1 VFNWWKFVWKK
12 KWKTRIAINYPRIFH
27 KLMFLII
34 YVQLMEIRVKN
45 EIGKRFFRNFVA
57 SN

>member
-1 VFNWWKFVWKK
+1 M
-12 KWKTRIAINYPRIFH
+12 AINDPRIFH

-45 EIGKRFFRNFVA
+45 EIGKRFFP
-57 SN
+57 